1 MGRPFLISTKGRDV
15 MDKELLYRTIEEKA
29 PVITGLSDRIWEY
42 AELSMMEVQSAADY
56 ISVLK
61 AEGFQVRE
69 NLCGI
74 ATAFSGSYGSGKPV
88 IGFLGEFDA
97 LSGLSQI
104 AGLDQPMPIMDGACG
119 HGCGHNLLGAGS
131 LGAAIAVK
139 KAIEDGLL
147 SGTVVFYGCPG
158 EEGCAGKT
166 FMARDGMFRDLDAA
180 LTWHPG
186 DTNEI
191 TIGSNAAS
199 IQMEYHFSGISSHA
213 ADDPWNGRSALDA
226 AELMNVGVQFLR
238 EHMRPKESIHYSF
251 ADAGSLSPNVV
262 QSSATL
268 IYMIRSESVRTA
280 KSLARRVDDIARGA
294 ALMTGTSV
302 TSHQIDGTANT
313 LSNGVLE
320 QLLHDNMAAAPL
332 PEYTEEEI
340 ILAKQMKATF
350 APGPLPG
357 LLTNEDPRLRKIV
370 TEKTQNGHLAMNN
383 FVFPYLPSYKFSPG
397 STDVGDV
404 SWLTPTA
411 QFTTAVWPSGSP
423 GHSWQNVSV
432 GRTSLAHKGM
442 LLAAKIL
449 AATAADLMEQPEL
462 LARAREEFD
471 FTAAEGYDCPIGP
484 EVVPVIG

>member
-1 MGRPFLISTKGRDV
+1 
-15 MDKELLYRTIEEKA
+15 MDKNYLYQAIEEQT
-29 PVITGLSDRIWEY
+29 PVITGISDKIWEY
-42 AELSMMEVQSAADY
+42 AELSMMEVRSAAAY
-56 ISVLK
+56 VAILK
-61 AEGFQVRE
+61 AEGFHVQE

-74 ATAFSGSYGSGKPV
+74 ATAFSGSFGSGKPV

-97 LSGLSQI
+97 LSGLSQVPGI
-104 AGLDQPMPIMDGACG
+104 TQPQPQTEGGCG

-139 KAIEDGLL
+139 KAIEAGHLQ
-147 SGTVVFYGCPG
+147 GTVVFYGCPG

-199 IQMEYHFSGISSHA
+199 IQMEYRFSGTAAHA

-238 EHMRPKESIHYSF
+238 EHMKPKESVHYSF
-251 ADAGSLSPNVV
+251 TDAGGISPNVV
-262 QSSATL
+262 QPSATL
-268 IYMIRSESVRTA
+268 VYMIRSENVRTA
-280 KSLARRVDDIARGA
+280 KVLTNRVNDIARGA
-294 ALMTGTSV
+294 ALMTGTTLSF
-302 TSHQIDGTANT
+302 HQIDGTANT

-320 QLLHDNMAAAPL
+320 QLLYDNMLAAPL
-332 PEYTEEEI
+332 PEYTQDEI
-340 ILAKQMKATF
+340 LFARKMKATF
-350 APGPLPG
+350 APAPLPG
-357 LLTNEDPRLRKIV
+357 RLTNEDPRLRKLVIQK
-370 TEKTQNGHLAMNN
+370 TEHGRKAIND
-383 FVFPYLPSYKFSPG
+383 FVFPYIPSYSFSPG

-411 QFTTAVWPSGSP
+411 QFTAVTWPSGAP
-423 GHSWQNVSV
+423 GHSWQNVSC
-432 GRTSLAHKGM
+432 GKTSVAHKGT
-442 LLAAKIL
+442 LYAAKIL
-449 AATAADLMEQPEL
+449 AAAAADLMEHPDL
-462 LARAREEFD
+462 LTQVRDEFD
-471 FTAAEGYDCPIGP
+471 ITAAEGYDCPIGP